1 MTREKMVSLVEAKL
15 CMDEEDGAGF
25 ETILSVTGNDMDLVL
40 NKILYNVV
48 GYQSDDKPVVVEK
61 STAVLSA
68 CSNKR
73 N

>member
-1 MTREKMVSLVEAKL
+1 MVSLVEAKL